1 MFPRI
6 VTSNK
11 KYGTYQYL
19 VLSESVHVRGKG
31 STTRNIANLGNLK
44 KFGKQDIEGLI
55 DGLIKIFQVEKYAV
69 SDSVEVLESLEH
81 GSIIFWRKLWNQL
94 NLSSMIGSLIARKK
108 GRVRIAAEKYI
119 EIMVMN
125 RCAAPLSKT
134 GNNAMV
140 WPHLL

>member
-31 STTRNIANLGNLK
+31 STTHNIANLGNLK

-69 SDSVEVLESLEH
+69 SDSVEVLGSLER
-81 GSIIFWRKLWNQL
+81 GSIIF
-94 NLSSMIGSLIARKK
+94 
-108 GRVRIAAEKYI
+108 
-119 EIMVMN
+119 
-125 RCAAPLSKT
+125 
-134 GNNAMV
+134 
-140 WPHLL
+140 